1 MRMVVC
7 RCDASSDRG
16 VRCPPEV
23 GRVGRGR
30 IGIGSARRVRVG
42 HVARQEQ
49 DGDGGDGLGPKTQRG
64 LLYSSPDGRGGSRS
78 DKVSIG
84 GTAATSDVHFV
95 RAVVCVVLC
104 RSRCAVVYSSSR
116 FNPQTSRLV
125 CRLLCVVAIREWCGV
140 LLLLPCLC
148 GACTAVSRSWAAILD
163 CLRAL
168 ATWELHAGVD
178 D

>member
-49 DGDGGDGLGPKTQRG
+49 DGDGGDGLGSKTQRG

-95 RAVVCVVLC
+95 R
-104 RSRCAVVYSSSR
+104 RSFVSSSAGPVAQSCIR
-116 FNPQTSRLV
+116 P
-125 CRLLCVVAIREWCGV
+125 VV
-140 LLLLPCLC
+140 
-148 GACTAVSRSWAAILD
+148 SILRPVVWFVGFSASS
-163 CLRAL
+163 L
-168 ATWELHAGVD
+168 
-178 D
+178 